1 MRHPFL
7 YLVLAAGLVCW
18 GLTPSLAKDD
28 DKQLS
33 KAEKRELK
41 KKEKEAKKAARKKA
55 LKGDKADADEQV
67 DKKAFSK
74 FLKQIA
80 PFTGKIKTSSKFY
93 LLACYNNNLEAS
105 EALLQA
111 IQENEASLKR
121 GKIGVL
127 LINAGDALEEKE
139 AVKEL
144 KRYKLKHAAVFNED
158 WKKETEKILE
168 VTGDNAISK
177 KFSSPAAAKWT
188 LLTPSGEALGTG
200 DGSSMEDCFKLAGV
214 KATPVKAKA
223 DKEDGDAEEEESED

>member
-93 LLACYNNNLEAS
+93 LLACYNNNIEAS
-105 EALLQA
+105 ETLLKA

-144 KRYKLKHAAVFNED
+144 KKYKLKHAAVFNED

-214 KATPVKAKA
+214 KAAPVKAKA
-223 DKEDGDAEEEESED
+223 GEEDEEEESED

>member
-18 GLTPSLAKDD
+18 GLTPSHAKDD

-93 LLACYNNNLEAS
+93 LLACYNNNIEAS
-105 EALLQA
+105 ETLLKA

-144 KRYKLKHAAVFNED
+144 KKYKLKHAAVFNED

-177 KFSSPAAAKWT
+177 KFSSPSAAKWT

-223 DKEDGDAEEEESED
+223 GEEDEEEESED